1 MNVGIVSRTYQ
12 LGPGYRSGQRSSE
25 EKVDQ
30 GGPTQHAGFDPV
42 RLFGLT
48 P

>member
-12 LGPGYRSGQRSSE
+12 LGAGYRSGQRSSE

-30 GGPTQHAGFDPV
+30 DGPIQHAGFDPV